1 MKNKTQ
7 HIMERFPEKSDD
19 LSVLMAENQDFLDLC
34 EDYEVCINALRHWEK
49 SKESVAEDRVNEYR
63 IIARELEEEI
73 TQALNSLKRP

>member
-1 MKNKTQ
+1 
-7 HIMERFPEKSDD
+7 MERFPEKSDD